1 MDGVFAGPAAK
12 WADLPDGRY
21 VLRVRAIDAGGLEGV
36 NAERAFTLKARPEP
50 PFVSAPL
57 SGHKVYGPE
66 ARLRWSAS
74 SSAQSYRLQLSP
86 KPELL

>member
-36 NAERAFTLKARPEP
+36 NAERAFTLNDTTEGE
-50 PFVSAPL
+50 ST
-57 SGHKVYGPE
+57 
-66 ARLRWSAS
+66 
-74 SSAQSYRLQLSP
+74 
-86 KPELL
+86 